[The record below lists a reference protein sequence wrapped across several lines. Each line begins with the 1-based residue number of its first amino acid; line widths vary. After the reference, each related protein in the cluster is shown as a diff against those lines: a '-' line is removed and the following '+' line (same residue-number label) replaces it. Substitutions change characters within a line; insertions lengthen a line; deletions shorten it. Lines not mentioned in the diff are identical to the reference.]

1 MTTATV
7 KDNGFEGILFPGSG
21 RKDKVLIVMSG
32 SNGGMALTRSAAEF
46 YDRHGIPALAL
57 ALFRTKQTQKD
68 LSRVPVEYVERA
80 MEWLKEKGYRKIG
93 IDGTSKGSEMALI
106 AASMLPELSCVIAR
120 VPSYFVSE
128 GLSGNGKSKGPSGT
142 SCWSYCGRELP
153 YAPYRKRSF
162 NILKM
167 LVKEKELHIITFN
180 RDKNVTPETVIPIE
194 NIKAPVLFLSSKHDE
209 VWPSYQSAVLMENK
223 LESIGFP
230 YRHKH
235 IAFDHI
241 SHAMLTELP
250 AIYKLAF
257 RSERQHPG
265 ECARDRKKLKIILLK
280 WVNDIWK

>member
-57 ALFRTKQTQKD
+57 ALFKTKQTQKD

-80 MEWLKEKGYRKIG
+80 IEWLKEKGYRKIG

-106 AASMLPELSCVIAR
+106 AASMFPELSCVIAR

-142 SCWSYCGRELP
+142 SCWSYRGRELP

-167 LVKEKELHIITFN
+167 LVREKELHIITFN
-180 RDKNVTPETVIPIE
+180 RDKDVTPESVILIE

-223 LESIGFP
+223 LKSIGFP